1 MSNGLN
7 LFIAASL
14 LFASAP
20 YAQSATQGDVAWKAS
35 LVQGENYLAHKQ
47 LDKAEDSFRAALK
60 EIKRSPHSPQEM
72 ALCLESLAKT
82 IYMEDQIYEPIP
94 LYKKALKQLQKAYGK
109 NALQLVPDLL
119 ALGDIFENEGDYKKA
134 LKFYNQALT
143 ISSNNNECHNLIC
156 ADCMH
161 RIGRVYVKQDNLKDA
176 EENFLGVLSI
186 VMEQKNLP
194 STDFLEDNLID
205 YISLLLKT
213 EYNASLRTSVSETEL
228 LKDKLGV
235 FHKKEVSPEKG
246 FSTGVSASLADRIER
261 GERPDIKH
269 ITGITSSDSTGSST
283 SLPRIEINPIPGRAS
298 DFAALQDIQ
307 SQRVIFYE
315 RLIETDI
322 KSLGPDHPSV
332 ARDLTWLAYIFIA
345 QKNYD
350 KARPLLLKAR
360 DIYTKIY
367 SSDPGHD
374 KLQHVDL
381 LLALISEE
389 QNPQAATIDVS
400 YLKSLPLLPE
410 DAKKL
415 EVALRLND
423 LAFMLYC
430 QNKTDKSLKVYYW
443 ALASLVGAC
452 GDRNPLSACC
462 MLDMSKLLRLSGRGD
477 EATKLEGSARAI
489 ARKELIE
496 KRSQVLP

>member
-1 MSNGLN
+1 MSKGLN
-7 LFIAASL
+7 LFIALSIALGCPVASI
-14 LFASAP
+14 SA
-20 YAQSATQGDVAWKAS
+20 DINWKTS
-35 LVQGENYLAHKQ
+35 LIQGEEYLNHKQ
-47 LDKAEDSFRAALK
+47 LEKAEDSFRQALK
-60 EIKRSPHSPQEM
+60 EIKRSAHTHEEM

-82 IYMEDQIYEPIP
+82 IYLEDQIYEPIP
-94 LYKKALKQLQKAYGK
+94 LYKKAVKELQKAYGK
-109 NALQLVPDLL
+109 NDLRLVPDLL
-119 ALGDIFENEGDYKKA
+119 MLGDIFENEGDYKKA
-134 LKFYNQALT
+134 LKFYNQALA
-143 ISSNNNECHNLIC
+143 ISSTNGECHNLTC

-161 RIGRVYVKQDNLKDA
+161 RIARVYVKQGNFKDA
-176 EENFLGVLSI
+176 DDMFLQVTSI
-186 VMEQKNLP
+186 AMEQKSL
-194 STDFLEDNLID
+194 SSSEFLENNLID
-205 YISLLLKT
+205 HISLLLKT
-213 EYNASLRTSVSETEL
+213 EYNASIRTSVLETEL
-228 LKDKLGV
+228 LKDKQGV
-235 FHKKEVSPEKG
+235 FHKKGSTNETT

-261 GERPDIKH
+261 GERPDIKN
-269 ITGITSSDSTGSST
+269 ITGITGSDHIGSQIN
-283 SLPRIEINPIPGRAS
+283 LPRIEINPIPGKSS

-307 SQRVIFYE
+307 NQRIIFYE

-360 DIYTKIY
+360 DIYTRIY
-367 SSDPGHD
+367 QSDPGHD
-374 KLQHVDL
+374 KFQHVDL

-389 QNPQAATIDVS
+389 QNPQATTIDTQ
-400 YLKSLPLLPE
+400 YLKSLPSLPQ
-410 DAKKL
+410 DAKTL

-430 QNKTDKSLKVYYW
+430 QNKTANSLKVYYW

-452 GDRNPLSACC
+452 GDRNPLAACC
-462 MLDMSKLLRLSGRGD
+462 MLDMSKLLRLSGKAD
-477 EATKLEGSARAI
+477 EALKLEGSARAI

>member
-1 MSNGLN
+1 LSKGLN
-7 LFIAASL
+7 LFIALSIALGCPVASI
-14 LFASAP
+14 SA
-20 YAQSATQGDVAWKAS
+20 DINWKTS
-35 LVQGENYLAHKQ
+35 LIQGEEYLNHKQ
-47 LDKAEDSFRAALK
+47 LEKAEDSFRQALK
-60 EIKRSPHSPQEM
+60 EIKRSAHTHEEM

-82 IYMEDQIYEPIP
+82 IYLEDQIYEPIP
-94 LYKKALKQLQKAYGK
+94 LYKKAVKELQKAYGK
-109 NALQLVPDLL
+109 NDLRLVPDLL
-119 ALGDIFENEGDYKKA
+119 MLGDIFENEGDYKKA
-134 LKFYNQALT
+134 LKFYNQALA
-143 ISSNNNECHNLIC
+143 ISSTNGECHNLTC

-161 RIGRVYVKQDNLKDA
+161 RIARVYVKQGNFKDA
-176 EENFLGVLSI
+176 DDMFLQVTSI
-186 VMEQKNLP
+186 AMEQKSL
-194 STDFLEDNLID
+194 SSSEFLENNLID
-205 YISLLLKT
+205 HISLLLKT
-213 EYNASLRTSVSETEL
+213 EYNASIRTSVLETEL
-228 LKDKLGV
+228 LKDKQGV
-235 FHKKEVSPEKG
+235 FHKKGSTNETT

-261 GERPDIKH
+261 GERPDIKN
-269 ITGITSSDSTGSST
+269 ITGITGSDHIGSQIN
-283 SLPRIEINPIPGRAS
+283 LPRIEINPIPGKSS

-307 SQRVIFYE
+307 NQRIIFYE

-360 DIYTKIY
+360 DIYTRIY
-367 SSDPGHD
+367 QSDPGHD
-374 KLQHVDL
+374 KFQHVDL

-389 QNPQAATIDVS
+389 QNPQATTIDTQ
-400 YLKSLPLLPE
+400 YLKSLPSLPQ
-410 DAKKL
+410 DAKTL

-430 QNKTDKSLKVYYW
+430 QNKTANSLKVYYW

-452 GDRNPLSACC
+452 GDRNPLAACC
-462 MLDMSKLLRLSGRGD
+462 MLDMSKLLRLSGKAD
-477 EATKLEGSARAI
+477 EALKLEGSARAI

>member
-1 MSNGLN
+1 MSKGLN
-7 LFIAASL
+7 LFIALSVAIGCPVASI
-14 LFASAP
+14 SA
-20 YAQSATQGDVAWKAS
+20 DINWKTS
-35 LVQGENYLAHKQ
+35 LIQGEEYLNHKQ
-47 LDKAEDSFRAALK
+47 LEKAEDSFRQALK
-60 EIKRSPHSPQEM
+60 EIKRSAHTHEEM

-82 IYMEDQIYEPIP
+82 IYLEDQIYEPIP
-94 LYKKALKQLQKAYGK
+94 LYKKAVKELQKAYGK
-109 NALQLVPDLL
+109 NDLRLVPDLL
-119 ALGDIFENEGDYKKA
+119 MLGDIFENEGDYKKA
-134 LKFYNQALT
+134 LKFYNQALA
-143 ISSNNNECHNLIC
+143 ISSTNGECHNLTC
-156 ADCMH
+156 ADCMY
-161 RIGRVYVKQDNLKDA
+161 RIARVYVKQGNFKDA
-176 EENFLGVLSI
+176 DDMFLQVTSI
-186 VMEQKNLP
+186 AMEQKSL
-194 STDFLEDNLID
+194 SSSEFLENNLID
-205 YISLLLKT
+205 HISLLLKT
-213 EYNASLRTSVSETEL
+213 EYNASIRTSVLETEL
-228 LKDKLGV
+228 LKDKQGV
-235 FHKKEVSPEKG
+235 FHKKGSTNETT

-261 GERPDIKH
+261 GERPNIQH
-269 ITGITSSDSTGSST
+269 ITGITGSDHIGSQIN
-283 SLPRIEINPIPGRAS
+283 LPRIEINPIPGKSS

-307 SQRVIFYE
+307 NQRIIFYE

-367 SSDPGHD
+367 QSDPGHD

-389 QNPQAATIDVS
+389 QNPQATTIDTQ
-400 YLKSLPLLPE
+400 YLKSLPSLPQ
-410 DAKKL
+410 DAKTL

-430 QNKTDKSLKVYYW
+430 QNKTANSLKVYYW

-452 GDRNPLSACC
+452 GDRNPLTACC
-462 MLDMSKLLRLSGRGD
+462 MLDMSKLLRLSGKAD
-477 EATKLEGSARAI
+477 EALKLEGSARAI

>member
-1 MSNGLN
+1 MSKGLN
-7 LFIAASL
+7 LFIALSIAVGCPLPGIS
-14 LFASAP
+14 
-20 YAQSATQGDVAWKAS
+20 GDVAWKTS
-35 LVQGENYLAHKQ
+35 LIQGEEYLSHKQ
-47 LDKAEDSFRAALK
+47 LDKAEGSFRQALK
-60 EIKRSPHSPQEM
+60 EIKRSVHTHEEM
-72 ALCLESLAKT
+72 AICLESLAKT

-94 LYKKALKQLQKAYGK
+94 LYKKAVKELQKAYGK
-109 NALQLVPDLL
+109 NDLRLVPDLL
-119 ALGDIFENEGDYKKA
+119 MLGDIFENEGDYKKA
-134 LKFYNQALT
+134 LKFYNQALA
-143 ISSNNNECHNLIC
+143 ISSTNGECHNLTC

-161 RIGRVYVKQDNLKDA
+161 RIARVYVKQGNFKDA
-176 EENFLGVLSI
+176 DDMFLQVTSI
-186 VMEQKNLP
+186 VMEQKSL
-194 STDFLEDNLID
+194 SSSEFLENNLID
-205 YISLLLKT
+205 HISLLLKT
-213 EYNASLRTSVSETEL
+213 EYNASIRTSVLETEL
-228 LKDKLGV
+228 LKDKQGV
-235 FHKKEVSPEKG
+235 FHKKGSTNETT

-261 GERPDIKH
+261 GERPDIKN
-269 ITGITSSDSTGSST
+269 ITGITGSDNSNSQVN
-283 SLPRIEINPIPGRAS
+283 LPRIEINPIPGKSS

-307 SQRVIFYE
+307 NQRVIFYE

-360 DIYTKIY
+360 DIYTRIY
-367 SSDPGHD
+367 QSDPGHD

-389 QNPQAATIDVS
+389 QNPQATTIDTQ
-400 YLKSLPLLPE
+400 YLKSLPSLPQ
-410 DAKKL
+410 DAKTL

-430 QNKTDKSLKVYYW
+430 QNKTANSLKVYYW

-452 GDRNPLSACC
+452 GDRNPLTACC
-462 MLDMSKLLRLSGRGD
+462 MLDMSKLLRLSGKAD
-477 EATKLEGSARAI
+477 EALKLEGSARAI

>member
-1 MSNGLN
+1 MSKGLN
-7 LFIAASL
+7 LFIALSIALGCPVASI
-14 LFASAP
+14 SA
-20 YAQSATQGDVAWKAS
+20 DINWKTS
-35 LVQGENYLAHKQ
+35 LIQGEEYLNHKQ
-47 LDKAEDSFRAALK
+47 LEKAEDSFRQALK
-60 EIKRSPHSPQEM
+60 EIKRSAYTHEEM

-82 IYMEDQIYEPIP
+82 IYLEDQIYEPIP
-94 LYKKALKQLQKAYGK
+94 LYKKAVKELQKAYGK
-109 NALQLVPDLL
+109 NDLRLVPDLL
-119 ALGDIFENEGDYKKA
+119 MLGDIFENEGDYKKA
-134 LKFYNQALT
+134 LKFYNQALA
-143 ISSNNNECHNLIC
+143 ISSTNGECHNLTC

-161 RIGRVYVKQDNLKDA
+161 RIARVYVKQGNFKDA
-176 EENFLGVLSI
+176 DDMFLQVTSI
-186 VMEQKNLP
+186 AMEQKSL
-194 STDFLEDNLID
+194 SSSEFLENNLID
-205 YISLLLKT
+205 HISLLLKT
-213 EYNASLRTSVSETEL
+213 EYNASIRTSVLETEL
-228 LKDKLGV
+228 LKDKQGV
-235 FHKKEVSPEKG
+235 FHKKGSTNETT

-261 GERPDIKH
+261 GERPDIKN
-269 ITGITSSDSTGSST
+269 ITGITGSDHIGSQIN
-283 SLPRIEINPIPGRAS
+283 LPRIEINPIPGKSS

-307 SQRVIFYE
+307 NQRVIFYE

-360 DIYTKIY
+360 DIYTRIY
-367 SSDPGHD
+367 QSDPGHD

-389 QNPQAATIDVS
+389 QNPQATTIDTQ
-400 YLKSLPLLPE
+400 YLKSLPSLPQ
-410 DAKKL
+410 DAKTL

-430 QNKTDKSLKVYYW
+430 QNKTANSLKVYYW

-452 GDRNPLSACC
+452 GDRNPLTACC
-462 MLDMSKLLRLSGRGD
+462 MLDMSKLLRLSGKAD
-477 EATKLEGSARAI
+477 EALKLEGSARAI

>member
-1 MSNGLN
+1 MSKGLN
-7 LFIAASL
+7 LFIALSIALGCPVASI
-14 LFASAP
+14 SA
-20 YAQSATQGDVAWKAS
+20 DINWKTS
-35 LVQGENYLAHKQ
+35 LIQGEEYLNHKQ
-47 LDKAEDSFRAALK
+47 LEKAEDSFRQALK
-60 EIKRSPHSPQEM
+60 EIKRSAHTHEEM

-82 IYMEDQIYEPIP
+82 IYLEDQIYEPIP
-94 LYKKALKQLQKAYGK
+94 LYKKAVKELQKAYGK
-109 NALQLVPDLL
+109 NDLRLVPDLL
-119 ALGDIFENEGDYKKA
+119 MLGDIFENEGDYKKA
-134 LKFYNQALT
+134 LKFYNQALA
-143 ISSNNNECHNLIC
+143 ISSTNGECHNLTC

-161 RIGRVYVKQDNLKDA
+161 RIARVYVKQGNFKDA
-176 EENFLGVLSI
+176 DDMFLQVTSI
-186 VMEQKNLP
+186 AMEQKSL
-194 STDFLEDNLID
+194 SSSEFLENNLID
-205 YISLLLKT
+205 HISLLLKT
-213 EYNASLRTSVSETEL
+213 EYNASIRTSVLETEL
-228 LKDKLGV
+228 LKDKQGV
-235 FHKKEVSPEKG
+235 FHKKGSTNETT

-261 GERPDIKH
+261 GERPDIKN
-269 ITGITSSDSTGSST
+269 ITGITGSDHIGSQIN
-283 SLPRIEINPIPGRAS
+283 LPRIEINPIPGKSS

-307 SQRVIFYE
+307 NQRIIFYE

-360 DIYTKIY
+360 DIYTRIY
-367 SSDPGHD
+367 QSDPGHD

-389 QNPQAATIDVS
+389 QNPQATTIDTQ
-400 YLKSLPLLPE
+400 YLKSLPSLPQ
-410 DAKKL
+410 DAKTL

-430 QNKTDKSLKVYYW
+430 QNKTANSLKVYYW

-452 GDRNPLSACC
+452 GDRNPLAACC
-462 MLDMSKLLRLSGRGD
+462 MLDMSKLLRLSGKAD
-477 EATKLEGSARAI
+477 EALKLEGSARAI

>member
-1 MSNGLN
+1 MSKGLN
-7 LFIAASL
+7 LFIALSIAVGCPLPGIS
-14 LFASAP
+14 
-20 YAQSATQGDVAWKAS
+20 GDVAWKTS
-35 LVQGENYLAHKQ
+35 LIQGEEYLNHKQ
-47 LDKAEDSFRAALK
+47 LEKAEDSFRQALK
-60 EIKRSPHSPQEM
+60 EIKRSAHTHEEM

-82 IYMEDQIYEPIP
+82 IYLEDQIYEPIP
-94 LYKKALKQLQKAYGK
+94 LYKKAVQELQKAYGK
-109 NALQLVPDLL
+109 NDLRLVPDLL
-119 ALGDIFENEGDYKKA
+119 MLGDIFENEGDYKKA
-134 LKFYNQALT
+134 LKFYNHALA
-143 ISSNNNECHNLIC
+143 ISSTNGECHNLTC

-161 RIGRVYVKQDNLKDA
+161 RIARVYVKQGNFKDA
-176 EENFLGVLSI
+176 DDMFLEVTSI
-186 VMEQKNLP
+186 VMEQKSL
-194 STDFLEDNLID
+194 SSSEFLENNLID
-205 YISLLLKT
+205 HISLLLKT
-213 EYNASLRTSVSETEL
+213 EYNASIRTSVLETEL
-228 LKDKLGV
+228 LKDKQGV
-235 FHKKEVSPEKG
+235 FHKKGSTNETT

-261 GERPDIKH
+261 GERPDIQH
-269 ITGITSSDSTGSST
+269 ITGITGSDHIGSQIN
-283 SLPRIEINPIPGRAS
+283 LPRIEINPIPGKSS

-307 SQRVIFYE
+307 NQRIIFYE

-360 DIYTKIY
+360 DIYTRIY
-367 SSDPGHD
+367 QSDPGHD

-389 QNPQAATIDVS
+389 QNPQATTIDTQ
-400 YLKSLPLLPE
+400 YLKSLPSLPQ
-410 DAKKL
+410 DAKTL

-430 QNKTDKSLKVYYW
+430 QNKTANSLKVYYW

-452 GDRNPLSACC
+452 GDRNPLTACC
-462 MLDMSKLLRLSGRGD
+462 MLDMSKLLRLSGKAD
-477 EATKLEGSARAI
+477 EALKLEGSARAI